1 MASATKGDAHR
12 TSRLAGYGKRGPVR
26 INPNVP
32 ETYKG
37 IQVRK
42 RLITHEKVERK
53 LRLKDGLTYLE
64 AHAKALKEEH
74 RGLNKRQVQ
83 VYEGLLGAI
92 ARHYPSF
99 PKNKAKKKVKKK

>member
-1 MASATKGDAHR
+1 MTGVKRGDARR
-12 TSRLAGYGKRGPVR
+12 TSRLAGYGRAGPIRV
-26 INPNVP
+26 NPHVP
-32 ETYKG
+32 KTYKG

-74 RGLNKRQVQ
+74 RGLSKRQVQ
-83 VYEGLLGAI
+83 VYEGLLGSI
-92 ARHYPSF
+92 ALHYPHF
-99 PKNKAKKKVKKK
+99 PKKKVKTR